1 MTAGQLSARFVHSE
15 AGLDALAPAWQ
26 ALWQTDDQADAF
38 AHPAWFMHWWQ
49 HFGRGAQRAALVAN
63 TGGEWVP
70 LPGQGWRLQL
80 LVLEQG
86 TGEGRPPA
94 LRAVLPLVALQ
105 ASFRG
110 TSGRVLATPVNS
122 QALRSGL
129 CAPAFDADMA
139 AAMARLLLADGRWQL
154 LLLDGLPL
162 ADGRV
167 ALLQA
172 ALAPGRL
179 QALSQAGWTHSRLAI
194 TQAWAPMLE
203 ARARNFRKHLNQNE
217 RCLARLGAL
226 QLQCLPT
233 PGEAGFAVIEAIES
247 RSWKA
252 QGGEVVAG
260 DPRLRGY
267 YAGLCGLQAGAL
279 RSELWLLQVGGEPA
293 AYFLCLRDGRMRYTL
308 KTSFDQRFAPTS
320 RHSPSQVLLARL
332 IEASWHDGLQAID
345 FVGELP
351 WVARWADHHPGFSH
365 GLWRRPALVRWRQ
378 AVRRLWAGSMAAQ
391 PGRAPAVVEAP

>member
-1 MTAGQLSARFVHSE
+1 MPVPTPWTARFVDTE
-15 AGLDALAPAWQ
+15 AGLAALAPAWQ
-26 ALWQTDDQADAF
+26 ALWVADGQADAF
-38 AHPAWFMHWWQ
+38 AHPAWFMHWWR
-49 HFGRGAQRAALVAN
+49 HFGQGAQRAALVAN
-63 TGGEWVP
+63 TGAEWVP

-80 LVLEQG
+80 LVLEER
-86 TGEGRPPA
+86 TGAGQPAA
-94 LRAVLPLVALQ
+94 LRAVLPLVGLQ

-110 TSGRVLATPVNS
+110 TAGQLLATPVNS

-129 CAPAFDADMA
+129 CAPDFNSEMADV
-139 AAMARLLLADGRWQL
+139 MARHLLADGRWQL

-162 ADGRV
+162 ADGRL

-172 ALAPGRL
+172 ALAPAAL
-179 QALSQAGWTHSRLAI
+179 QPLSQAGWTHSRLAI

-203 ARARNFRKHLNQNE
+203 AHARNFRKHLFQSE
-217 RCLARLGAL
+217 RCLARLGPL
-226 QLQCLPT
+226 SIECLPT
-233 PGEAGFAVIEAIES
+233 PGEAGFALIEAIES

-279 RSELWLLQVGGEPA
+279 RSELWLLRIGGEPA
-293 AYFLCLRDGRMRYTL
+293 AYFLCLRDGRMLYTL
-308 KTSFDQRFAPTS
+308 KTSFDQRFAPSS

-332 IEASWHDGLQAID
+332 IEACWNDGLQAID

-378 AVRRLWAGSMAAQ
+378 VVRRLW
-391 PGRAPAVVEAP
+391 PGPAVVEPS